1 LFFTYLWQGWFWNF
15 LCILPGWFRRIAQP
29 TGLSLWRTLWRTLQ
43 SCCTEA
49 VKEFI
54 AVAQF
59 FFFANVL
66 VDLVH
71 VDLCHLVST
80 LI

>member
-1 LFFTYLWQGWFWNF
+1 
-15 LCILPGWFRRIAQP
+15 
-29 TGLSLWRTLWRTLQ
+29 LSLWRILWRTLQ
-43 SCCTEA
+43 SCCTKA

-59 FFFANVL
+59 FFFDNVL
-66 VDLVH
+66 VDLVL
-71 VDLCHLVST
+71 VDLCNLVST